1 MMPRVLIAAG
11 GTGGHVFPALAV
23 AQALRGQ
30 GWHAEWVGTD
40 RGLEARVIPD
50 AGIGLHI
57 LRFTGLRGKGLSA
70 WLGLPL
76 RLARALSDALAI
88 VRHVRPSVVVAFGGY
103 VTFPVGLAAR
113 LSRVP
118 LCIHEQN
125 AVMGT
130 ANRWLARIASR
141 VMVSFP
147 QTRFAPDSSIL
158 IGNPVRESIL
168 NLADPAVRAADRT
181 GALRVLV
188 MGGSLG
194 ATALN
199 EHLPVSFA
207 EVARQGQ
214 RLTIRHQSGQKDLET
229 LRQRYRGLGLEA
241 DCTAFIRD
249 MEAAYAWADLVI
261 CRAGA
266 STVTEVAA
274 AGLPAIFIPLPSAI
288 DDHQT
293 ANARYLSDNDAAWL
307 IRQADLTRQASGRQ
321 AAAGREV
328 ADDRQI
334 SADLQANPLVTLLKS
349 LTRETCIAV
358 GTRARKRAMRDAAA
372 HAAQQVAG
380 VIGRHHQEQ
389 HR

>member
-1 MMPRVLIAAG
+1 MMTRVLIAAG

-23 AQALRGQ
+23 AQALRQQ

-70 WLGLPL
+70 WFGLPM
-76 RLARALSDALAI
+76 RLARALMDALAI
-88 VRHVRPSVVVAFGGY
+88 VRHARPSVVVAFGGY

-113 LSRVP
+113 LRRIP

-130 ANRWLARIASR
+130 ANRWLARIAQR

-147 QTRFAPDSSIL
+147 KTRFAPDTAVL

-168 NLADPAVRAADRT
+168 QLPNPAIRAENRT
-181 GALRVLV
+181 GGLRVLV

-199 EHLPVSFA
+199 QSLPACFA
-207 EVARQGQ
+207 ETVRQGQ
-214 RLTIRHQSGQKDLET
+214 RLTIRHQTGQKDLDAV
-229 LRQRYRGLGLEA
+229 RQQYQHLGLEA
-241 DCTAFIRD
+241 DCTVFIRD
-249 MEAAYAWADLVI
+249 MDAAYAWADLVI

-274 AGLPAIFIPLPSAI
+274 AGLPAVFVPLPSAI

-293 ANARYLSDNDAAWL
+293 ANARYLADHDAAWL
-307 IRQADLTRQASGRQ
+307 IPQFDLTTDAATIASSALVRQ
-321 AAAGREV
+321 
-328 ADDRQI
+328 
-334 SADLQANPLVTLLKS
+334 LVS
-349 LTRETCIAV
+349 LTRDTCIQV
-358 GTRARKRAMRDAAA
+358 GTRARARAMQDAVQQAA
-372 HAAQQVAG
+372 NQVAD
-380 VIGRHHQEQ
+380 VIGRQLQEQ
-389 HR
+389 PR